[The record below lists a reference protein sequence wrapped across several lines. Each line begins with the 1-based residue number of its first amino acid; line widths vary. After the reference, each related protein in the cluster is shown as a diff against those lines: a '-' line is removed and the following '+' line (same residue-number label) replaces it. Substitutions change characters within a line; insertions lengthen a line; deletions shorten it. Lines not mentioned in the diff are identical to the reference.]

1 MHIRIYQKGWHSK
14 LTSFKKLKKVQ
25 GSPRVMI
32 ANCYR
37 EHTPFGPA
45 LRGFNVSAFRL
56 LHVSFEQDIAYFV
69 DLIPGTN
76 ALSTFIV
83 NL

>member
-1 MHIRIYQKGWHSK
+1 
-14 LTSFKKLKKVQ
+14 
-25 GSPRVMI
+25 MI

-37 EHTPFGPA
+37 EHAPFGPA
-45 LRGFNVSAFRL
+45 FCGFSVVAFRS
-56 LHVSFEQDIAYFV
+56 LHVSFEQVILYFI
-69 DLIPGTN
+69 DQIPGTN

>member
-1 MHIRIYQKGWHSK
+1 
-14 LTSFKKLKKVQ
+14 
-25 GSPRVMI
+25 MI
-32 ANCYR
+32 ANCYG
-37 EHTPFGPA
+37 EHAPFGPA
-45 LRGFNVSAFRL
+45 FREFSVSVFRS
-56 LHVSFEQDIAYFV
+56 LHVCFEQDIAYFV

>member
-1 MHIRIYQKGWHSK
+1 
-14 LTSFKKLKKVQ
+14 
-25 GSPRVMI
+25 MI
-32 ANCYR
+32 ANCSR
-37 EHTPFGPA
+37 EHAPFGPA
-45 LRGFNVSAFRL
+45 FRGFSVSAFRS

>member
-1 MHIRIYQKGWHSK
+1 
-14 LTSFKKLKKVQ
+14 
-25 GSPRVMI
+25 MI

-37 EHTPFGPA
+37 EHAPFRPA

>member
-1 MHIRIYQKGWHSK
+1 
-14 LTSFKKLKKVQ
+14 
-25 GSPRVMI
+25 MI
-32 ANCYR
+32 ANCFG
-37 EHTPFGPA
+37 EHAPFGPA
-45 LRGFNVSAFRL
+45 FSGFSVSAFRS
-56 LHVSFEQDIAYFV
+56 LHVSFEQVIAYFV

>member
-1 MHIRIYQKGWHSK
+1 M
-14 LTSFKKLKKVQ
+14 
-25 GSPRVMI
+25 MI

-37 EHTPFGPA
+37 EHAPFGPA
-45 LRGFNVSAFRL
+45 LRGFNVLAFRL